1 MKNEKCSQANELGYV
16 VKSEEC
22 NQQIPNTSVVSH
34 MCRGKV
40 REQAEYVRQ
49 FALQQE
55 NQFALQQEN
64 QFALQQES
72 QFALQQESQ
81 FALQQESQFAFPTT

>member
-1 MKNEKCSQANELGYV
+1 MKSEECSQANELGYV

-49 FALQQE
+49 FSLS
-55 NQFALQQEN
+55 
-64 QFALQQES
+64 QES

-81 FALQQESQFAFPTT
+81 FALQQENQFSLQQESQFAFPTT

>member
-1 MKNEKCSQANELGYV
+1 VKSEKCSQANELGYV

-55 NQFALQQEN
+55 SQFALSQEN
-64 QFALQQES
+64 QFALS
-72 QFALQQESQ
+72 HHMTNLLPSIMK
-81 FALQQESQFAFPTT
+81 

>member
-1 MKNEKCSQANELGYV
+1 MKSEKCSQANELGYV

-34 MCRGKV
+34 MCRG
-40 REQAEYVRQ
+40 ELQ

-55 NQFALQQEN
+55 SQFALQQES
-64 QFALQQES
+64 QFTLSQES

>member
-1 MKNEKCSQANELGYV
+1 MKNEEWRMKNEKWKVKSEECSQANELGYV

-55 NQFALQQEN
+55 
-64 QFALQQES
+64 S
-72 QFALQQESQ
+72 QFALQ
-81 FALQQESQFAFPTT
+81 

>member
-1 MKNEKCSQANELGYV
+1 MKSEKCSQANELGYV

-55 NQFALQQEN
+55 SQFALSQEN
-64 QFALQQES
+64 QFALS
-72 QFALQQESQ
+72 HHMTNLLPSIMK
-81 FALQQESQFAFPTT
+81 

>member
-1 MKNEKCSQANELGYV
+1 MKSEKCSQANELGYV

-55 NQFALQQEN
+55 
-64 QFALQQES
+64 S

-81 FALQQESQFAFPTT
+81 FALQQESQFTLSQENQFALQQESQFALS

>member
-1 MKNEKCSQANELGYV
+1 MKSEKCSQANELGYV

-40 REQAEYVRQ
+40 REQAEYVSQ

-55 NQFALQQEN
+55 SQFALQQEN

-72 QFALQQESQ
+72 QFA
-81 FALQQESQFAFPTT
+81 FPTT

>member
-55 NQFALQQEN
+55 SQFALQQEN

-72 QFALQQESQ
+72 QFALQQENQ
-81 FALQQESQFAFPTT
+81 FAL

>member
-1 MKNEKCSQANELGYV
+1 MKSEECSQANELGYV

-55 NQFALQQEN
+55 
-64 QFALQQES
+64 
-72 QFALQQESQ
+72 SQ
-81 FALQQESQFAFPTT
+81 FALQQESQFAFQQENQFAFQQENQFALSQESQFAFPIT

>member
-1 MKNEKCSQANELGYV
+1 MKSEECSQANELGYVVKSEECSQANELGYV

-55 NQFALQQEN
+55 
-64 QFALQQES
+64 
-72 QFALQQESQ
+72 
-81 FALQQESQFAFPTT
+81 SQFAFPTT